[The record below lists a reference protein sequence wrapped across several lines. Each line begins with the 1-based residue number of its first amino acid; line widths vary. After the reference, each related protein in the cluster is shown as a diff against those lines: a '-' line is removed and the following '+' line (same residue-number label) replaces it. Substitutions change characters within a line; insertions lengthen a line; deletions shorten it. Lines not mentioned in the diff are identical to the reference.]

1 MSQKHYKLIG
11 YRKMFGLNQTDI
23 AKILDIGTNPYSFKE
38 NNKTEFTISESI
50 KITKYLKEFK
60 PELTMD
66 EIFL

>member
-1 MSQKHYKLIG
+1 MKHNKLIG
-11 YRKMFGLNQTDI
+11 YRKMFGLNQSDV
-23 AKILDIGTNPYSFKE
+23 AKVLKIGLNTYSFKE